1 MTALILGATSR
12 IAQEVARRYAESGHA
27 VFVASRDT
35 TQVAHIADDLRIRYD
50 AVAGSGLFDAR
61 DTQSHPDFIAQVE
74 DQFGPIEVAVLAFGD
89 MGDQAESQQN
99 FEAARRVIDI
109 NYTGAVSVC
118 ECIASR
124 MEARRRGTIIG
135 VASVAGDR
143 GRQSNYIYGSAKGA
157 FTLYLQGLRNRL
169 YHSTVHVLTARL
181 GFVDTRM
188 TFGMKTGIPI
198 ADPAVVSRIIVN
210 RADKGANDIYV
221 PRFWWLIMF
230 IIRSI
235 PSFLFKRLKL

>member
-1 MTALILGATSR
+1 
-12 IAQEVARRYAESGHA
+12 
-27 VFVASRDT
+27 
-35 TQVAHIADDLRIRYD
+35 
-50 AVAGSGLFDAR
+50 
-61 DTQSHPDFIAQVE
+61 
-74 DQFGPIEVAVLAFGD
+74 
-89 MGDQAESQQN
+89 
-99 FEAARRVIDI
+99 
-109 NYTGAVSVC
+109 
-118 ECIASR
+118 
-124 MEARRRGTIIG
+124 MEARRRGTIIESHRLP
-135 VASVAGDR
+135 VIEA
-143 GRQSNYIYGSAKGA
+143 AKAITFTKERA
-157 FTLYLQGLRNRL
+157 FTLYSKARNRL
-169 YHSTVHVLTARL
+169 YHSTVHALTARL

>member
-27 VFVASRDT
+27 VFVTSRDT
-35 TQVAHIADDLRIRYD
+35 DQVARIADDLRIRYD
-50 AVAGSGLFDAR
+50 VVAGSGSFDAL
-61 DTQSHPDFIAQVE
+61 DTDSHPDFIAQVE
-74 DQFGPIEVAVLAFGD
+74 DQFGPVEVAVLAFGD
-89 MGDQAESQQN
+89 MGDQTESQET

-109 NYTGAVSVC
+109 NYTGAVSIC

-124 MEARRRGTIIG
+124 MEARGRGTIIG
-135 VASVAGDR
+135 VSSVAGDR

-157 FTLYLQGLRNRL
+157 FTLYLQGLRSRL
-169 YHSTVHVLTARL
+169 YHSSVHVLTARL
-181 GFVDTRM
+181 GFVTRM

-198 ADPAVVSRIIVN
+198 ADPAVVSRILVN
-210 RADKGANDIYV
+210 KAGKGANDIYV
-221 PRFWWLIMF
+221 PRFWWLVL